1 MSELTPEKM
10 DLINFLLTEVS
21 LELLGNKFY
30 DVYGTEHDSLNHM
43 LSMQSVK
50 QTKNYDEKSC
60 QLLNALKMSIFDIRE
75 DESLPPAATKPG
87 SRKRRAS
94 ATEVLDKTPV
104 TPETCPI
111 LDPESLLVP
120 MVAPNKR
127 AGTAGKISRRRF
139 TCLEG
144 RKTTATT
151 TIQPPRPLLP
161 AVSALRTPAAEKKP
175 SPKAVAETSELD
187 GTTEQDFIAKKVTN
201 LQKQAD
207 LEYRRL
213 LAQSHAH
220 RENYFKTNE
229 DLLGTAPY
237 HSEYEII
244 EEFHNS
250 EKASLMSQCN
260 HLIEFIKFVKMDQ
273 NNVKLMGLISN
284 CILQLK
290 DTI

>member
-1 MSELTPEKM
+1 MSELTLEKM

-50 QTKNYDEKSC
+50 QTKNYDERSC
-60 QLLNALKMSIFDIRE
+60 QLLNALNMSIFDIRE
-75 DESLPPAATKPG
+75 DEFLPPATKPG

-104 TPETCPI
+104 TPETYPI

-127 AGTAGKISRRRF
+127 AATAGKISRRRF

-144 RKTTATT
+144 RKTTST

-175 SPKAVAETSELD
+175 SPTAVAETSELD
-187 GTTEQDFIAKKVTN
+187 GTTEKDFIAKKVTN

-213 LAQSHAH
+213 LAQSQEY
-220 RENYFKTNE
+220 RESYFKTNE

-250 EKASLMSQCN
+250 EKAALMSQCN